1 MTLLFPFLSPI
12 CLPFFRLVEL
22 EPSEAENGKKSDQE
36 VNPNITIDQQEESKI
51 DASENFIIDK
61 LKFWC
66 NICKRDLLSDGA
78 YKIHNKL
85 AHRGN
90 IATQDDASASPAKN
104 GNGALFASNTFW
116 CSICEKELNSKAAWD
131 IHKKFAHPDEPDLDG
146 ENISRNTFWC
156 SICESELSSKAAWD
170 VHNKLAHPDNQELG
184 NGEKVATQEIN
195 SNVQNTME
203 DNTVPSL
210 SIDTESEK
218 NPR

>member
-1 MTLLFPFLSPI
+1 MVVPI
-12 CLPFFRLVEL
+12 DVEPC
-22 EPSEAENGKKSDQE
+22 EENEKSGQE
-36 VNPNITIDQQEESKI
+36 VASKLVVEEESKI

-90 IATQDDASASPAKN
+90 IATQDDTAATPKN
-104 GNGALFASNTFW
+104 GQLFVSNTFW

-156 SICESELSSKAAWD
+156 SICETELSSNAAWD
-170 VHNKLAHPDNQELG
+170 VHKKLAHPGNQELG
-184 NGEKVATQEIN
+184 NGEKVVTTQEMN
-195 SNVQNTME
+195 SNDVQNTLE
-203 DNTVPSL
+203 DTV
-210 SIDTESEK
+210 DTESVNTRYESIK
-218 NPR
+218 RF